1 MDSLPSHPRTVKES
15 LDQAVRTLKKEGCT
29 AVYVFGS
36 AATGKMRDT
45 SDIDLAVRGC
55 PEGKFF
61 RVLGRL
67 LMELRWS
74 VDLVD
79 LDNPDPFAEHLQR
92 EGRLQ
97 RIG

>member
-1 MDSLPSHPRTVKES
+1 MDGLPTPAQGVKES
-15 LDQAVRTLKKEGCT
+15 LDRAVGILKEEGCT

-36 AATGKMRDT
+36 AASGEMRDS

-61 RVLGRL
+61 HVLGRL

-79 LDNPDPFAEHLQR
+79 LDNGDPFAEYLER
-92 EGRLQ
+92 EGELQ
-97 RIG
+97 EIG